1 MSNRTQNIGITSK
14 ICRIVIALLLA
25 VSVALCGFFVA
36 APDMASA
43 VEFDSGG
50 YAGEFMKGDD
60 GSEIGW
66 NSNVIVDTMDD
77 DSIAEEDGTSFVSS
91 LSNFLFGLGKML
103 IMLSIIFSCAR
114 FVGRGL
120 LSLFMKDGQSWKS
133 LSGLNILFQTSK
145 ERSNKNSSFNQHW
158 VKDMLLETFIF
169 LGIGIFSGVIVE
181 IVAQL
186 MLMFSDQLVSS
197 ANTAGVGTFS
207 LGGIEVQTK

>member
-14 ICRIVIALLLA
+14 ICRIAMALLLA
-25 VSVALCGFFVA
+25 VSVALCGFFVV

-77 DSIAEEDGTSFVSS
+77 DSIADEDGTSFVSS
-91 LSNFLFGLGKML
+91 LSNFLFGIGKML

-120 LSLFMKDGQSWKS
+120 LSLFMKDGQQWKS
-133 LSGLNILFQTSK
+133 MSGLNILFQTSK
-145 ERSNKNSSFNQHW
+145 ERNKDALNKHW

-181 IVAQL
+181 IVAQM